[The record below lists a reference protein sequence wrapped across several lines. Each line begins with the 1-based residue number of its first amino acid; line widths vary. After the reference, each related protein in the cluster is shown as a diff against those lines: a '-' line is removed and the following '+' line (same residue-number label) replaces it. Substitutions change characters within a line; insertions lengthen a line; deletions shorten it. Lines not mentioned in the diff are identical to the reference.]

1 MLNNLEQ
8 AIEELEKANQALAAE
23 DPGALE
29 QMECAARKRA
39 QAIDSVVALLA
50 AGQPTISQLGRLRRI
65 HLSGILS
72 MRRIEIARE
81 AIRED
86 LSSLIQQGH
95 ALSGYHSNS
104 SARP

>member
-1 MLNNLEQ
+1 MHNDLEQ
-8 AIEELEKANQALAAE
+8 AIEDLEKANRDLVAE

-29 QMECAARKRA
+29 RVERAARNRA
-39 QAIDSVVALLA
+39 QAIDRVVALIA
-50 AGQPTISQLGRLRRI
+50 AGHPTISQLGRLKRI
-65 HLSGILS
+65 HLNGILS
-72 MRRIEIARE
+72 MQRIEIARQ

-86 LSSLIQQGH
+86 LSSLIHQGH